1 MPISN
6 RSDINYSIIFILDII
21 AFVDNNN
28 SSSIGKKYLVAL
40 DVYEG
45 PLDLLLSLI
54 ENAELDITKV
64 SLGLITNQYLSYI
77 TVIKNRDPG
86 EVSSFLVIAAKL
98 IQIKSNA
105 LLPKSDDS
113 DMPSDEEDPGEAL
126 VQQLILYKK
135 FKTISNILSEKDKKG
150 YHSYLR
156 LCPPPYEVEA
166 KLDLS
171 NITLDKLLQAAQMAL
186 QFTNDISDLDEV
198 VSLPRITIREKIF
211 GILDTLRIKKNT
223 RFSALLSKNTRVEVV
238 VTFLA
243 MLELVKQHIVQ
254 ASQEVIFGEIE
265 LQTSGELENIQVD
278 DLEF

>member
-1 MPISN
+1 MLPSP
-6 RSDINYSIIFILDII
+6 
-21 AFVDNNN
+21 
-28 SSSIGKKYLVAL
+28 SIGKNYNVAL
-40 DVYEG
+40 EIYEG

-64 SLGLITNQYLSYI
+64 SLGLITDQYLAHLSL
-77 TVIKNRDPG
+77 IKDRDPA

-105 LLPKSDDS
+105 LLPKPELPEMVSE
-113 DMPSDEEDPGEAL
+113 EEDPGEAL

-135 FKTISNILSEKDKKG
+135 FKTVSNLLKDKDAAG
-150 YHSYLR
+150 HHSYLR
-156 LCPPPYEVEA
+156 VSPPPFEVEA

-171 NITLDKLLQAAQMAL
+171 DVTLEDLLEAAQLAFQYTKEL
-186 QFTNDISDLDEV
+186 SHLDEV
-198 VSLPRITIREKIF
+198 VSLPRVTIREKIF
-211 GILDTLRIKKNT
+211 GILDILRINKAT
-223 RFSALLSKNTRVEVV
+223 RFSYLLSKNTRVEIV

-243 MLELVKQHIVQ
+243 MLELVKQHIVH
-254 ASQEVIFGEIE
+254 ASQEIIFGEIE